1 MELPAIVTD
10 SCHFGSGVAWSADRR
25 PGVADGPSSGRDRDL
40 SSVAVSVD
48 GVNSSRS
55 ATRDP
60 NASASNLPG
69 TPLPSLRT
77 TLADDDEL
85 DPSATFIGEE
95 LERRVL
101 AIKGNAV
108 CADCATS
115 DARKYAALPT
125 WGSTNLGVTFCIRCS
140 GIHRKMGAH
149 VTKVLSLTID
159 T

>member
-1 MELPAIVTD
+1 MTM
-10 SCHFGSGVAWSADRR
+10 SVARLTCRR
-25 PGVADGPSSGRDRDL
+25 PRSCVGP
-40 SSVAVSVD
+40 
-48 GVNSSRS
+48 
-55 ATRDP
+55 T
-60 NASASNLPG
+60 G

-115 DARKYAALPT
+115 DARKYAALPSC
-125 WGSTNLGVTFCIRCS
+125 STNLGSLRHRGKRRVRCAMS
-140 GIHRKMGAH
+140 TTPGP
-149 VTKVLSLTID
+149 
-159 T
+159 